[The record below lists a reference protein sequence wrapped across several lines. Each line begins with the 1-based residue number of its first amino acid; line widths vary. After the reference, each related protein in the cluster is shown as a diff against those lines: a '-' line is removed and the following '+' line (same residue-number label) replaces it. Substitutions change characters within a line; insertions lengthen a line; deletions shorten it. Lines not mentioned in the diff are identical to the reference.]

1 MKKQKLISYF
11 LDFLIIIIIGT
22 NIITFILDL
31 LYKNNIITI
40 DEEVYI
46 AFTYIICMIIILK
59 KIFKKEKTIG
69 KYIAKKIIKDE
80 NKKFTLKEIII
91 IIIIIN
97 GYFLFK
103 HFFLKWRNK
112 KIEKVQK
119 INENAPKDNHNFKNI
134 LKKNAKTVKKETKNM
149 NHFID
154 NVRSNQKYDLKT
166 HS

>member
-97 GYFLFK
+97 GYFLFE
-103 HFFLKWRNK
+103 HFFLK
-112 KIEKVQK
+112 
-119 INENAPKDNHNFKNI
+119 
-134 LKKNAKTVKKETKNM
+134 
-149 NHFID
+149 
-154 NVRSNQKYDLKT
+154 
-166 HS
+166 